1 MGFDAPSEKARAMA
15 VKLPESVTLCL
26 GVGAQKAGTT
36 WLATYFA
43 KHPAVFMSP
52 IKELH
57 YFDAVWLPERMGKRN
72 QQHLAKFKRLAGNT
86 AFEDVASRSP
96 KWVEAG
102 LHYDRLEMVAGGHE
116 KYLEFFAKRVGDLPV
131 AAEISPSYSLLS
143 AENFKAIRGLHGR
156 VKAVFL
162 MRNPIDR
169 VWSALRHLERRNDK
183 VASRFEKAIAH
194 PGMMLRSDYGR
205 TLDALSA
212 GFPDGDV
219 FVEFYENLFSEPTIR
234 RLCDFLSIPYHPAPF
249 GTVVNKAKE
258 RAMSPDQ
265 RQRVGAL
272 LRPVYDNCHKR
283 FGERLPENWVAE
295 MKYLY
300 QDS

>member
-1 MGFDAPSEKARAMA
+1 MV

-43 KHPAVFMSP
+43 MHPAIFMSP

-72 QQHLAKFKRLAGNT
+72 RQHLAKFKRLASSIV
-86 AFEDVASRSP
+86 FDDVASRSP

-102 LHYDRLEMVAGGHE
+102 LHYDRLEMVGGGHE
-116 KYLEFFAKRVGDLPV
+116 KYLEFFAKRIGDLPV
-131 AAEISPSYSLLS
+131 AAEITPSYSLLT
-143 AENFKAIRGLHGR
+143 AENFKQIRGLHGR

-162 MRNPIDR
+162 MRNPTDR
-169 VWSALRHLERRNDK
+169 VWSALRHLERRDERVADRFDK
-183 VASRFEKAIAH
+183 LVASR
-194 PGMMLRSDYGR
+194 GMMLRSDYGR
-205 TLDALSA
+205 TLDALSEA
-212 GFPDGDV
+212 FPEEDV

-258 RAMSPDQ
+258 REMNPDQ
-265 RQRVGAL
+265 RKRVGEM
-272 LRPVYDNCHKR
+272 LRPVYDYCHKR
-283 FGERLPENWVAE
+283 FGERLPANWVAE
-295 MKYLY
+295 MTYLY